1 MPALAQLAAGFGADQ
16 VEHMCSIIA
25 PKMLCRFQKAMHE
38 EGELSDT
45 KWYDECRVVLIREW
59 PDHSYALGF
68 RGASAAANIGIL
80 RYYGL

>member
-1 MPALAQLAAGFGADQ
+1 
-16 VEHMCSIIA
+16 
-25 PKMLCRFQKAMHE
+25 MHE